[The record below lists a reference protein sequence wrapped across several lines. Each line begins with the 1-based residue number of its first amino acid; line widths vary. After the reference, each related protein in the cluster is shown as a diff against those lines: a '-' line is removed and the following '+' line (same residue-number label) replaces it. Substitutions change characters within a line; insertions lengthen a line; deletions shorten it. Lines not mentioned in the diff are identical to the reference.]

1 MTELTD
7 IDLSYVRRAIARA
20 CAAVDEGNRPFA
32 AVLVAADG
40 AVLAESCDISNS
52 TGDPLDHGEINVLRT
67 AHVSWGLDR
76 MSGATL
82 YVNSE
87 PCSMCAGAILRYGLA
102 RVIYGT
108 PAAVSRPYISKN
120 QRGLSFP
127 SAPIFALAGRALQVF
142 PGVLLNEAKRPFELY
157 AAKSPS

>member
-40 AVLAESCDISNS
+40 AVLAESCDISNA
-52 TGDPLDHGEINVLRT
+52 TGDPLNHGEINVLRT
-67 AHVSWGLDR
+67 AHVSCGLDR
-76 MSGATL
+76 MSGGTL

-120 QRGLSFP
+120 LRGLSFP
-127 SAPIFALAGRALQVF
+127 SAPIFALAGQALRVF
-142 PGVLLNEAKRPFELY
+142 PGVLLDEARRPFELY
-157 AAKSPS
+157 AAKSHS

>member
-1 MTELTD
+1 MSELGD
-7 IDLSYVRRAIARA
+7 VDLDYMRRVIARA
-20 CAAVDEGNRPFA
+20 CAAVEEGNRPFA

-40 AVLAESCDISNS
+40 VVLAESCDMSNA
-52 TGDPLDHGEINVLRT
+52 TGDPLNHGEINVLRT
-67 AHVSWGLDR
+67 AHVNCGLDR
-76 MSGATL
+76 MADATL

-120 QRGLSFP
+120 PRGLSFP
-127 SAPIFALAGRALQVF
+127 SAPIFALAGQALQVF
-142 PGVLLNEAKRPFELY
+142 PGVLLEEARRPFELY
-157 AAKSPS
+157 AGKAPS